1 MKPINDNQCINGLL
15 KGTSAD
21 VVNIPH
27 KLIKELGW
35 KIHEPVEISIS
46 DCSNI
51 KNQEWQEIII
61 IKQSDIDMVYG
72 DEEEGSIS
80 MVKR

>member
-1 MKPINDNQCINGLL
+1 MKRNDDMSLNGLL

-35 KIHEPVEISIS
+35 KIHEPIEIRIAE
-46 DCSNI
+46 CSNME
-51 KNQEWQEIII
+51 NQEWQEITIM
-61 IKQSDIDMVYG
+61 KQEDVDMIYG
-72 DEEEGSIS
+72 EE
-80 MVKR
+80 